1 MPNDLFKENVFWNNH
16 HVYIYNIFTY
26 VYIYIDLY
34 IRIYIYMYF
43 NIYIYIYLYEYM
55 NIFID
60 TYNIQTHWFSMNIA
74 TYATV
79 TDQACMLFC

>member
-1 MPNDLFKENVFWNNH
+1 MYFGTITMYIFTIYLHMYIFILTYIF
-16 HVYIYNIFTY
+16 VYIYVFQH
-26 VYIYIDLY
+26 
-34 IRIYIYMYF
+34 
-43 NIYIYIYLYEYM
+43 IYIYIYLYEYM